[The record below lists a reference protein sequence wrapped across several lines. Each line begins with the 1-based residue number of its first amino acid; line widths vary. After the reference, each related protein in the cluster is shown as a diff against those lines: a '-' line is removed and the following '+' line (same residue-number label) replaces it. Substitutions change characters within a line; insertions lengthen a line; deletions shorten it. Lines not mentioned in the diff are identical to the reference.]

1 MSKQEKMENLSKKMK
16 ELNEKIK
23 DSAETVAIVGL
34 EAKDKLDEK
43 IEDTKSNV
51 EALKENYRIAFDRS
65 KSKISSE
72 LLKARLNMDVA
83 KEKIQDR
90 KEARDKE
97 KLSNYI
103 DNELEY
109 AGDCIALSLL
119 AAEEAKLAFLE
130 AVEAQREYDEK
141 YKEKE

>member
-51 EALKENYRIAFDRS
+51 EALKENYRIASDKS

-72 LLKARLNMDVA
+72 LLKARLNIDVA
-83 KEKIQDR
+83 KETIQDR

-97 KLSNYI
+97 NLSYYI

-141 YKEKE
+141 YNEEE

>member
-51 EALKENYRIAFDRS
+51 EALKENYRIASDRS

-72 LLKARLNMDVA
+72 LLKARLN
-83 KEKIQDR
+83 KKINHGNSIVPN
-90 KEARDKE
+90 KAF
-97 KLSNYI
+97 LIS
-103 DNELEY
+103 
-109 AGDCIALSLL
+109 SLL
-119 AAEEAKLAFLE
+119 K
-130 AVEAQREYDEK
+130 
-141 YKEKE
+141 

>member
-51 EALKENYRIAFDRS
+51 EALKENYRIASDRS
-65 KSKISSE
+65 KSKIS
-72 LLKARLNMDVA
+72 
-83 KEKIQDR
+83 
-90 KEARDKE
+90 
-97 KLSNYI
+97 
-103 DNELEY
+103 
-109 AGDCIALSLL
+109 
-119 AAEEAKLAFLE
+119 
-130 AVEAQREYDEK
+130 
-141 YKEKE
+141 